1 GNGEHKCKKCFN
13 KYLEELKNPDKKDD
27 NPAPSPDD
35 KKDHK
40 TPEREPE
47 EPESDQIKNLEKKL
61 EHYKK
66 KKSQVHEKDKL
77 GVQDLTKTVEDNNL
91 TTEQREIKEFFQ
103 QNPTLKQ
110 SLSQSE
116 LEKEVAAQGDN
127 SKNNQ
132 DKNG

>member
-1 GNGEHKCKKCFN
+1 MKKEGITSISLNSSGNLVIEYGN
-13 KYLEELKNPDKKDD
+13 
-27 NPAPSPDD
+27 
-35 KKDHK
+35 
-40 TPEREPE
+40 
-47 EPESDQIKNLEKKL
+47 
-61 EHYKK
+61 
-66 KKSQVHEKDKL
+66 
-77 GVQDLTKTVEDNNL
+77 LTKTVEDNNL

-103 QNPTLKQ
+103 QNPALKQ